1 MTETRHFEIVPD
13 NVQSNGKISY
23 DKSGNPT
30 IRIRIPDSERHLIG
44 SSVRLNGKFQ
54 VFKDTAENPAV
65 DATGMRMHE
74 NIGIYSI
81 IDSVTFQ
88 NFRGD
93 QIEKIENYN
102 RFCATFIP
110 VASSTQ
116 DSYDAYGT
124 TALTMPNFEVQ
135 RTSVVNQTTSNSFS
149 IPLISGLMNGF
160 NPIPLSNTW
169 GIGGLEIIIN
179 LSPSSNVFFSSD
191 DSSASFTSGFYE
203 LSNVNLTGETAVPTP
218 ETLSELQS
226 QKETVLEYNTI
237 NSFYQ
242 AINSTNGVFSMNLG
256 LSRVLSVF
264 GTFVPSAYINNLAQ
278 DGLATLYPMN
288 SDNLPAV
295 INSIIWQRS
304 GERFP
309 FLYNIDTVH
318 KDNQEN
324 KSGDSQVVRNFMSA
338 IKSFSNLSRTMVN
351 RQTNQIVSNDDLEL
365 PYKEFDNGGSVA
377 GIGVSYDHIS
387 NNGVSFKN
395 VPLGIQ
401 INLGLDSDYANGLY
415 LFAHNKNTI
424 IISNGN
430 VQVLS

>member
-65 DATGMRMHE
+65 DDTGMRMHE

-110 VASSTQ
+110 VGSSTQ
-116 DSYDAYGT
+116 DCYDAYGT

-179 LSPSSNVFFSSD
+179 LAPSSNVFFSSD
-191 DSSASFTSGFYE
+191 DSSASFSAGFYE
-203 LSNVNLTGETAVPTP
+203 LSNVNLTGETAVPSL

-256 LSRVLSVF
+256 LSRVLSIF

-288 SDNLPAV
+288 SNNLPAV

-309 FLYNIDTVH
+309 FLYNIDSVH
-318 KDNQEN
+318 KDNEEN
-324 KSGDSQVVRNFMSA
+324 KSGDSQIVRNFMSA

-351 RQTNQIVSNDDLEL
+351 RQTNQIVSNNDLEL
-365 PYKEFDNGGSVA
+365 PYKDFDNGGSVA